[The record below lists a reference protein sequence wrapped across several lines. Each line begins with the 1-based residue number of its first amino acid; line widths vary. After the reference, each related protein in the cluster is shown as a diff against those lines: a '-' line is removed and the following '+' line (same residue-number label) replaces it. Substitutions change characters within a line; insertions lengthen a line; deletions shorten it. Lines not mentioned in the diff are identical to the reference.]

1 MFEIQCSTFYKGT
14 HRENDWKE
22 GDGFYIGVKTP
33 GVVVKVRL
41 SDFTGVGA

>member
-1 MFEIQCSTFYKGT
+1 MFNFLQGNAL
-14 HRENDWKE
+14 ENDWKE